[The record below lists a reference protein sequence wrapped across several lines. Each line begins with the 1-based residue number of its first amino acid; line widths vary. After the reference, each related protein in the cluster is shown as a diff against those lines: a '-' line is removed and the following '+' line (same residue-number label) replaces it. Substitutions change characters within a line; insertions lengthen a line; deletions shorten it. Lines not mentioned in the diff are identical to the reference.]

1 MDKIKQFCCSEYGL
15 VLNSIR
21 KKVWPVRL
29 SINQVEWERIEEVSK
44 GMNKDELSKEMLN
57 LSDME
62 NLKEWINHTQGVEQE
77 S

>member
-1 MDKIKQFCCSEYGL
+1 
-15 VLNSIR
+15 
-21 KKVWPVRL
+21 VRL

-77 S
+77 SQIQKDIDRSLNNLDVTEKLTPEAK